1 MAIIVTVPVVM
12 STVATS
18 VSLLLYENT
27 PLLFDVGAVN
37 VNSGSPNT
45 LSISG
50 KLLNDELVVTLKLHV
65 ILEDV

>member
-1 MAIIVTVPVVM
+1 MAIIVTVPVVI
-12 STVATS
+12 STVATFS
-18 VSLLLYENT
+18 SLLLYENA
-27 PLLFDVGAVN
+27 PLLSLVGGVN

-50 KLLNDELVVTLKLHV
+50 KLLKDEPVVTLKLQV